1 MFSNF
6 RNFKNVNTFIA
17 FLSVDSFIFVLQ
29 DEMQGRMEME
39 MKEVNSFA
47 VKLFKKTV
55 KWVKSTKFSP
65 KVYIGPWTKFY
76 GLELRIGPK
85 ATSWRDT

>member
-29 DEMQGRMEME
+29 DELQGRMKME

-55 KWVKSTKFSP
+55 K
-65 KVYIGPWTKFY
+65 
-76 GLELRIGPK
+76 
-85 ATSWRDT
+85 